1 MQNLMMIYLK
11 TILRQSNCLE
21 LHKPI
26 TIDGTV
32 SSCSIIPAVHTRNLS
47 SMKDIYP
54 TNYYPIFI
62 TVSYGRAFNSASID
76 INNLYF

>member
-11 TILRQSNCLE
+11 TILHQLNCLE
-21 LHKPI
+21 LLKSI

-32 SSCSIIPAVHTRNLS
+32 SSCSIIPTVYTKYLS

-54 TNYYPIFI
+54 TRILLSLQSHTEEHLILHPLI
-62 TVSYGRAFNSASID
+62 
-76 INNLYF
+76 

>member
-11 TILRQSNCLE
+11 TILHQLNCLE
-21 LHKPI
+21 LLKPI

-32 SSCSIIPAVHTRNLS
+32 SPCSIIPTVYTRYLS

-54 TNYYPIFI
+54 TRILFSLQSHMEGHLI
-62 TVSYGRAFNSASID
+62 LHLLI
-76 INNLYF
+76 